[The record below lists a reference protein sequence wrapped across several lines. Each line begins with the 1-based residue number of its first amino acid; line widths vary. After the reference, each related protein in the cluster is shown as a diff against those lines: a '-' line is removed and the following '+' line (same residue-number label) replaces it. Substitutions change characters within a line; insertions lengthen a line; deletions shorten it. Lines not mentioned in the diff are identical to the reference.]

1 MREVSEREVTL
12 LSDRVA
18 LPSDLEVALLSDR
31 VALLSEHDVTLVS
44 DREVTLLSERE
55 ERMVSEVRDL
65 VTVSEVGEDGP
76 LGDEGI
82 AVRCV
87 KGVEVSCE
95 WSCSD
100 VGSSERLCDLLRF
113 SSSLTS

>member
-1 MREVSEREVTL
+1 MSEVSER
-12 LSDRVA
+12 
-18 LPSDLEVALLSDR
+18 EVALLSDR

-44 DREVTLLSERE
+44 DREVTLVSEREVALLSERE

-82 AVRCV
+82 AVRCE

-100 VGSSERLCDLLRF
+100 VGSSERLCDLLHF
-113 SSSLTS
+113 SCSSTF

>member
-1 MREVSEREVTL
+1 MREVSEREVAL
-12 LSDRVA
+12 L
-18 LPSDLEVALLSDR
+18 SDLEVALLSDR

-44 DREVTLLSERE
+44 EREVTLLSERE

-82 AVRCV
+82 AVRCE